1 MSMTETP
8 AASGDPKDA
17 RRLALARRMPEL
29 LYGAVVSASILAVS
43 SLHGPTAEHVAFATL
58 GVTITYW
65 LAHVYVDAIGGRFD
79 DREHTA
85 HARLGR
91 ALFENTEILIG
102 SLPPIIVFL
111 IGRLMGLDVSGAAWL
126 ALWFTVAMLA
136 GAGAYAAALAGAR
149 GSQLL
154 IETLVAGSFG
164 LIVIG
169 VKYALH

>member
-1 MSMTETP
+1 
-8 AASGDPKDA
+8 
-17 RRLALARRMPEL
+17 MPEL
-29 LYGAVVSASILAVS
+29 V
-43 SLHGPTAEHVAFATL
+43 GPRLCRCDRWSVR
-58 GVTITYW
+58 Y
-65 LAHVYVDAIGGRFD
+65 
-79 DREHTA
+79 REHTA

-91 ALFENTEILIG
+91 ALFENRDLD
-102 SLPPIIVFL
+102 
-111 IGRLMGLDVSGAAWL
+111 RLTTADHRLSDRPAHGLDVSGAAWL

>member
-1 MSMTETP
+1 
-8 AASGDPKDA
+8 
-17 RRLALARRMPEL
+17 
-29 LYGAVVSASILAVS
+29 
-43 SLHGPTAEHVAFATL
+43 
-58 GVTITYW
+58 
-65 LAHVYVDAIGGRFD
+65 
-79 DREHTA
+79 
-85 HARLGR
+85 
-91 ALFENTEILIG
+91 LIG

-111 IGRLMGLDVSGAAWL
+111 MGRLMGLDVGGAAWL
-126 ALWFTVAMLA
+126 ALWFAVAMLA